1 MADGLVGF
9 AVLYHDREPT
19 FALFLDGPLIQLYQR
34 FLQRRGLAMATIVKN
49 MGHVRL
55 KRTLPSTTLPV

>member
-1 MADGLVGF
+1 MLC
-9 AVLYHDREPT
+9 HDREPT

-55 KRTLPSTTLPV
+55 KRTLPSTTFPV